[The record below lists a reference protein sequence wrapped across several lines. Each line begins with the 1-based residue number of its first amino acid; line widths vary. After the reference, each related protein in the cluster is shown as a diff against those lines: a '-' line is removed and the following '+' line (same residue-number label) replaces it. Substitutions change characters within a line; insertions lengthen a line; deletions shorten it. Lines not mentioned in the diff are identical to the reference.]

1 MLKSK
6 LKLILLVALLVVICS
21 TPFVQAVDTENTSDE
36 AIETTTEVTEATDS
50 TDATAI
56 TTTSEDQA
64 ENTDKGNYK
73 NSDVYLNGN
82 DINVDYTVVG
92 NAFIAGK
99 NITISAPIGGDAFI
113 IGETVTINTNGYIY
127 SNLFVSCNKLTI
139 NGIVYDLYA
148 AAKDITI
155 GENGYVYRDI
165 RTASSNID
173 IFGTIGRNAYVGC
186 NKIALSSKE
195 GTTGY
200 STEEDSTDLNGIVYG
215 NLKYSSDNEINV
227 PENSVKGE
235 VKHSTIKTDIKATNI
250 SNIIIAALSSIV
262 FTAIIWLLLNWL
274 SPKYVSE
281 AKELLT
287 TKIGTVIGFGLLGLI
302 LLPIISIILL
312 IIPVTTKFAAVL
324 IGLYI
329 LSIAISTSI
338 FTLAISEFISN
349 KLNLENKW
357 LHLVIA
363 SAGAL
368 VIYLLKLIPYAGA
381 LVSIICIVLG
391 LGILTKKV
399 LPNKKVEE

>member
-6 LKLILLVALLVVICS
+6 LKLILLITLLVVICS
-21 TPFVQAVDTENTSDE
+21 TPFVQAIDSENTNDE
-36 AIETTTEVTEATDS
+36 ATETTT
-50 TDATAI
+50 I

-64 ENTDKGNYK
+64 KNTDEGNYK
-73 NSDVYLNGN
+73 NSDVYLAGDN
-82 DINVDYTVVG
+82 INVDYTVVG

-113 IGETVTINTNGYIY
+113 IGDTVTINTNGYIY
-127 SNLFVSCNKLTI
+127 SNLFISCNKLTI

-148 AAKDITI
+148 VAKDITI
-155 GENGYVYRDI
+155 GESGYIYRDI
-165 RTASSNID
+165 RTTSSNID
-173 IFGTIGRNAYVGC
+173 IFGTIGRNAYVFC

-200 STEEDSTDLNGIVYG
+200 ATENSADLSAIIYG
-215 NLKYSSDNEINV
+215 NLEYYSENEINV

-235 VKHSTIKTDIKATNI
+235 VKHSAIKTDKTENI
-250 SNIIIAALSSIV
+250 SSIIIAALSSIV
-262 FTAIIWLLLNWL
+262 FTAIIWLLLKWL

-302 LLPIISIILL
+302 VLPIISIILL
-312 IIPVTTKFAAVL
+312 MIPITTKFAAVL
-324 IGLYI
+324 IGIYI

-338 FTLAISEFISN
+338 FTLAISEFISD

-357 LHLVIA
+357 LHLAIA

-368 VIYLLKLIPYAGA
+368 VIYLLKLIPYVGA

>member
-6 LKLILLVALLVVICS
+6 LKLILLVTLLVVICS
-21 TPFVQAVDTENTSDE
+21 TPFVQAVDSENASD
-36 AIETTTEVTEATDS
+36 EVTET
-50 TDATAI
+50 TAI
-56 TTTSEDQA
+56 TTTSEDQS

-73 NSDVYLNGN
+73 NSDVYLTGT

-113 IGETVTINTNGYIY
+113 IGDTVTINTNGYIY
-127 SNLFVSCNKLTI
+127 SNLFISCNKLTI

-148 AAKDITI
+148 VAKDITI
-155 GENGYVYRDI
+155 GESGYIYRDI
-165 RTASSNID
+165 RTTSSNID
-173 IFGTIGRNAYVGC
+173 IFGTIGRNAYVFC

-200 STEEDSTDLNGIVYG
+200 ATKDSMDLNGIVYG
-215 NLKYSSDNEINV
+215 NLEYNSDNEINV

-235 VKHSTIKTDIKATNI
+235 VKHYTIKTDNKASNI

-287 TKIGTVIGFGLLGLI
+287 TKIGAVIGFGLLGLI

-324 IGLYI
+324 IGIYI

-357 LHLVIA
+357 LHLAIA

-368 VIYLLKLIPYAGA
+368 VIYLLKLIPYVGA